1 MQAATNFITKN
12 QALKYPLF
20 RNYLLTRFF
29 IILAL
34 NMQSFIIYYWVY
46 TLTKDVSLVGVLG
59 LCEAIPAIG
68 CSFFSGHFVDKME
81 KRGTILTCIIGYV
94 LVGLFLATLSV
105 PRFEQ
110 TFSVGAVVRMVYF
123 AVFLGG
129 VLRAFM
135 SPASFAI
142 MGMLLP
148 RTEYANGTTW
158 SSTAWQVGAV
168 LGPLVGGFILV
179 AGTDI
184 SMFSVIAFEL
194 VALVAIIRIPKQPIL
209 QNKKEPI
216 LKSLREGLRFVFSTQ
231 VILAALS
238 LDMFAVLFGGAVAL
252 LPAYAQEILHVGA
265 IGLGWLRAAPGI
277 GSMITLGILSFIP
290 LKKKPGYKLL
300 VCIAGFGLATV
311 AFAVSK
317 NFYLSFFLLI
327 LTGVFDMVSVVIRGT
342 ILQLYTP
349 ETVRGRVAAVN
360 TMFVSSSNELGAV
373 ESGYTAKW
381 MGLIPSVVFGGCM
394 TIVVVISAFF
404 AAPKLRTLSIHVA
417 EDDAEAKAVS

>member
-1 MQAATNFITKN
+1 LQAATSFITKN
-12 QALKYPLF
+12 KALSYPLF

-29 IILAL
+29 VIMAL

-81 KRGTILTCIIGYV
+81 KRDTILICIIGYV
-94 LVGLFLATLSV
+94 LIGSFLATLSI
-105 PRFEQ
+105 PRFG
-110 TFSVGAVVRMVYF
+110 TVFSLYAIVRLAYLI
-123 AVFLGG
+123 VFLGG
-129 VLRAFM
+129 VLRAFL

-148 RTEYANGTTW
+148 RSEYANGTTW

-179 AGTDI
+179 AGVDI
-184 SMFSVIAFEL
+184 SLFSVVLFEL
-194 VALVAIIRIPKQPIL
+194 VALIAIVRIPKQPIL

-216 LKSLREGLRFVFSTQ
+216 LKSLREGLRFVFKTQ
-231 VILAALS
+231 IILAALS

-252 LPAYAQEILHVGA
+252 LPAYAQEVLHVGA

-277 GSMITLGILSFIP
+277 GSMITLGILSFVP

-300 VCIAGFGLATV
+300 MCIAGFGLATV
-311 AFAVSK
+311 AFALSK
-317 NFYLSFFLLI
+317 NFYLSVFLLV

-404 AAPKLRTLSIHVA
+404 AAPKLRTLSI
-417 EDDAEAKAVS
+417 DAAVEPEKPATE

>member
-1 MQAATNFITKN
+1 LQPAISFLIKN
-12 QALKYPLF
+12 KALRYPLF
-20 RNYLLTRFF
+20 RNYLVTRFF
-29 IILAL
+29 VILAL
-34 NMQSFIIYYWVY
+34 NMQSFIIYYWIY

-59 LCEAIPAIG
+59 LCEAIPAIS

-81 KRGTILTCIIGYV
+81 KRGTILACITGYL
-94 LVGLFLATLSV
+94 LVGLFLALLSI
-105 PRFEQ
+105 PHFGQ
-110 TFSVGAVVRMVYF
+110 TVSIGTTVKLVYASVF
-123 AVFLGG
+123 IGG
-129 VLRAFM
+129 VLRAFL

-148 RTEYANGTTW
+148 RKQYANGTTW

-168 LGPLVGGFILV
+168 LGPLIGGFILV
-179 AGTDI
+179 AGLDI
-184 SMFSVIAFEL
+184 SMFSVLVFELIAF
-194 VALVAIIRIPKQPIL
+194 VAIIRIPKQAIV
-209 QNKKEPI
+209 KKEKEPI
-216 LKSLREGLRFVFSTQ
+216 LKSLKEGLRFVFKTQ

-252 LPAYAQEILHVGA
+252 LPAYAQVVLHVGA

-277 GSMITLGILSFIP
+277 GSMVTLGILSFIP

-300 VCIAGFGLATV
+300 ACISGFGLATI
-311 AFAVSK
+311 AFALSK
-317 NFYLSFFLLI
+317 NFYLSFLLLV

-349 ETVRGRVAAVN
+349 EGVRGRVAAVN

-381 MGLIPSVVFGGCM
+381 MGLIPSVVFGGVM
-394 TIVVVISAFF
+394 TLVVVASAFF
-404 AAPKLRTLSIHVA
+404 AAPKLKTLRI
-417 EDDAEAKAVS
+417 DAVDEPEQAT

>member
-1 MQAATNFITKN
+1 MQPAISFLIKN
-12 QALKYPLF
+12 KALRYPLF
-20 RNYLLTRFF
+20 RNYLVTRFF
-29 IILAL
+29 VILAL
-34 NMQSFIIYYWVY
+34 NMQSFIIYYWIY

-81 KRGTILTCIIGYV
+81 KRGTILACIAGYL
-94 LVGLFLATLSV
+94 LVGLFLALLSIPHFGQAV
-105 PRFEQ
+105 SIG
-110 TFSVGAVVRMVYF
+110 TTVKLVYASVF
-123 AVFLGG
+123 IGG
-129 VLRAFM
+129 VLRAFL

-148 RTEYANGTTW
+148 RKQYANGTTW

-168 LGPLVGGFILV
+168 LGPLIGGFILV
-179 AGTDI
+179 AGLDI
-184 SMFSVIAFEL
+184 SMFSVLVFELIAF
-194 VALVAIIRIPKQPIL
+194 VAIIRIPKQAIV
-209 QNKKEPI
+209 KKEKEPI
-216 LKSLREGLRFVFSTQ
+216 LKSLKEGLRFVFKTQ
-231 VILAALS
+231 IILAALS

-252 LPAYAQEILHVGA
+252 LPAYALVVLHVGA

-277 GSMITLGILSFIP
+277 GSMVTLGILSFIP

-300 VCIAGFGLATV
+300 ACISGFGLATI

-317 NFYLSFFLLI
+317 NFYLSFFLLV

-349 ETVRGRVAAVN
+349 EGVRGRVAAVN

-381 MGLIPSVVFGGCM
+381 MGLIPSVVFGGVM
-394 TIVVVISAFF
+394 TLVVVTCAFF
-404 AAPKLRTLSIHVA
+404 AAPKLKTLRIDVVDEPEHA
-417 EDDAEAKAVS
+417 T

>member
-1 MQAATNFITKN
+1 V
-12 QALKYPLF
+12 
-20 RNYLLTRFF
+20 
-29 IILAL
+29 ILAL
-34 NMQSFIIYYWVY
+34 NMQSFIIYYWIY

-81 KRGTILTCIIGYV
+81 KRGTILICIAGYL
-94 LVGLFLATLSV
+94 LVGLFLALLSIPHFGHGV
-105 PRFEQ
+105 GIG
-110 TFSVGAVVRMVYF
+110 TTVKLVYASVF
-123 AVFLGG
+123 IGG
-129 VLRAFM
+129 VLRAFL

-148 RTEYANGTTW
+148 RKQYANGTTW

-168 LGPLVGGFILV
+168 LGPLIGGFILV
-179 AGTDI
+179 AGLDI
-184 SMFSVIAFEL
+184 SMFSVLVFEL
-194 VALVAIIRIPKQPIL
+194 IALIAIIRIPKQAIV
-209 QNKKEPI
+209 KKEKEPI
-216 LKSLREGLRFVFSTQ
+216 LKSLKEGLRFVFKTQ
-231 VILAALS
+231 IILAALS

-252 LPAYAQEILHVGA
+252 LPAYALVVLHVGA

-277 GSMITLGILSFIP
+277 GSMVTLGILSFIP

-300 VCIAGFGLATV
+300 ACISGFGLATI

-317 NFYLSFFLLI
+317 NFYLSFFLLV

-349 ETVRGRVAAVN
+349 EGVRGRVAAVN

-381 MGLIPSVVFGGCM
+381 MGLIPTVVFGGVM
-394 TIVVVISAFF
+394 TLVVVTCAFF
-404 AAPKLRTLSIHVA
+404 AAPKLKTLRIDVVDEPEHA
-417 EDDAEAKAVS
+417 T